1 MGIPQKIIGADETV
15 VFHLREHVK
24 AILLNIIGA
33 IAVLILACAATYF
46 LPESR
51 PAWVLWLLWVV
62 VAICVGAIFVVP
74 WLKWYTSTY
83 TITSRRIIT
92 RSGIFAKTGHDIPL
106 SRISNVNYELDF
118 IDRFFGCGTLIFE
131 TSAGNPLELK
141 DIPHIEDIHVRL
153 TEMLFESPD
162 NTNYRTIED
171 E

>member
-1 MGIPQKIIGADETV
+1 MAIPQKILGADETV

-33 IAVLILACAATYF
+33 IAVLILAIAGTYF

-51 PAWVLWLLWVV
+51 PTWIVWLIWAIALVFIAVV
-62 VAICVGAIFVVP
+62 FLVP
-74 WLKWYTSTY
+74 WLKWFTTTY
-83 TITSRRIIT
+83 TITTRRIIT

-106 SRISNVNYELDF
+106 SRISNVNYDLDF
-118 IDRFFGCGTLIFE
+118 IDRIFGCGTLIFE

-141 DIPHIEDIHVRL
+141 DIPHVEDVHVRL
-153 TEMLFESPD
+153 TEMLFDSPD